1 MCFTKNEKRKS
12 MFKFTNFFIVLLIL
26 GMASTKL
33 FAQEKFERE
42 SRLKRSDVPEKA
54 LHFID
59 SLKITSR
66 VKWYYEQGLERSSI
80 EAKYKKDKKRHSIE
94 FDSLGNIED
103 VEIELPWKKLPIK
116 LQDSISSQLQK
127 DCTKHRIEKVQIQF
141 TGDLEVLF
149 TKLKIPEKVVPLTTR
164 YEIVVKCSSNN
175 SVNLFEYLFSEDGV
189 VISRSKIIFK
199 NSSNLEF

>member
-33 FAQEKFERE
+33 YAQEKFERE

-54 LHFID
+54 LCFID
-59 SLKITSR
+59 SLEIKSR
-66 VKWYYEQGLERSSI
+66 VKWYFEQGLERSSI
-80 EAKYKKDKKRHSIE
+80 EAKFKKDKKKHSVE

-103 VEIELPWKKLPIK
+103 VEILIKWKKLPAQLK
-116 LQDSISSQLQK
+116 DSINFQFQT
-127 DCTKHRIEKVQIQF
+127 DCAKHKIEKVQIQF
-141 TGDLEVLF
+141 TGGCEALF
-149 TKLKIPEKVVPLTTR
+149 AKIKTQEINLLLTTR
-164 YEIVVKCSSNN
+164 YEIIVRCSSSNDI
-175 SVNLFEYLFSEDGV
+175 NLFEYLFGEDGE

-199 NSSNLEF
+199 NSTNLEF